1 MAPKLID
8 RKRKPFK
15 IMEEQMKSADIWSS
29 GIYFMI
35 F

>member
-1 MAPKLID
+1 MAPDLID
-8 RKRKPFK
+8 RKRRPFK
-15 IMEEQMKSADIWSS
+15 IMEEQMKSADIWSF